1 MEMFKFLKKLTS
13 ARETSHTY
21 FLTNPQAQWSAKGY
35 QKCADEAY
43 IKNVIAHRS
52 ISMIAASCASVPFK
66 LYRSSKNTRIPLN
79 DHPILKLLR
88 KPNPVQSTQEFME
101 TIYAY
106 RQIAGNAYILSACSR
121 AQTPQEL
128 YALRPDRITVLPGE
142 NFIPHG
148 YLYQVDEKKTE
159 FRVNPLTG
167 ASLILH
173 IKNFHPLSDWY
184 GLSSIEAAA
193 YSIDQH
199 NQAGEWNQALLQ
211 NGARPSGAIVVK
223 GEQGMP
229 ANLSEEQYIK
239 LKGLIDD
246 TFAGPRNAGRPIIL
260 EGGLDWREMSLSPK
274 DMDYIES
281 KHSSARDIALALGMP
296 PQLLGIP
303 GDNTYAN
310 LQEARLALWEQT
322 IIPMVENVIGNLNTW
337 LQGFYSADLELS
349 YSTDDISALT
359 LRKEAMWNR
368 LDNCKFMTIN
378 EKRQTVGLGPIAE
391 GNRL

>member
-1 MEMFKFLKKLTS
+1 MFKFLKKLTNP
-13 ARETSHTY
+13 REITNSY
-21 FLTNPQAQWSAKGY
+21 FVTNPQALWSSNNYNKFAN
-35 QKCADEAY
+35 EAY

-52 ISMIAASCASVPFK
+52 ISMIATACASVPFK
-66 LYRSSKNTRIPLN
+66 LYRKSNSTRIPLN
-79 DHPILKLLR
+79 DHPLLKLLA

-106 RQIAGNAYILSACSR
+106 RQIAGNAYVLSVCSKT
-121 AQTPQEL
+121 QMPQEL
-128 YALRPDRITVLPGE
+128 YVLRPDRITVMPGE
-142 NFIPHG
+142 NFVPQG
-148 YLYQVDEKKTE
+148 YLYQVGDKKTQ
-159 FRVNPLTG
+159 FRVNSITG

-173 IKNFHPLSDWY
+173 IKNFHPLSNWY
-184 GLSSIEAAA
+184 GLSPIEAAA

-223 GEQGMP
+223 GEQGMSSR
-229 ANLSEEQYIK
+229 LTEDQYNR
-239 LKGLIDD
+239 LKALVDE
-246 TFAGPRNAGRPIIL
+246 TFSGPRNAGRPILL
-260 EGGLDWREMSLSPK
+260 EGGLDWHEMSLSPK

-337 LQGFYSADLELS
+337 LQGLYYSEVELS

-368 LDNCKFMTIN
+368 VEHCTFMTIN
-378 EKRQTVGLGPIAE
+378 EKRQSVGLGPIEE